1 MRGCGSL
8 AGGSRGWSGA
18 PSSPRLNGCLGAGIR
33 LAGRPPGSRL
43 LRLNRLSCSVGWYRR
58 STYIPTLGSLIL
70 LLFALNACGRASIE
84 AEIEVVKVSGYLDD
98 STLRYVRDSITAA
111 ADAGRELLILQIDSR
126 AVIGSEDELRATTDL
141 VTDPPLPLVT
151 WLGPAPAAAT
161 AGVERILG
169 AAPVVATAP
178 GTASSVSSDLES
190 PTLRQLVQEL
200 DGETIGKFAPVRTI
214 TTDVPDDQEGVTH
227 VPVTF
232 TQPGLWHRFTHL
244 GASPEG
250 AFFFLAVGLTVAA
263 FEYFALGPGLAA
275 IAAALSLF
283 LGSYGLAVLPTN
295 PWAVGGVVLAVWL
308 FAASYQKGGIAFINL
323 VATAVLAWAGF
334 SLSADPA
341 VPEGPIGVVFTIATV
356 LFFFLLAIPA
366 VGRARLST
374 KTIGRE
380 GLLGQTGRADAN
392 FDPDG
397 VVEINGA
404 RWPATA
410 HRESG
415 IVLGDQ
421 VIVTGVAGREL
432 EVEKPPI

>member
-1 MRGCGSL
+1 M
-8 AGGSRGWSGA
+8 
-18 PSSPRLNGCLGAGIR
+18 
-33 LAGRPPGSRL
+33 L
-43 LRLNRLSCSVGWYRR
+43 LVSCA
-58 STYIPTLGSLIL
+58 STT
-70 LLFALNACGRASIE
+70 AE
-84 AEIEVVKVSGYLDD
+84 AEIEVVEVSGYLDD
-98 STLRYVRDSITAA
+98 STLRYVRDSIIAA
-111 ADAGRELLILQIDSR
+111 ADAGRELLILQINSR
-126 AVIGSEDELRATTDL
+126 AVVGSEQELQATTAL
-141 VTDPPLPLVT
+141 VADPPLPLVS
-151 WLGPAPAAAT
+151 WLGPAPAQAT
-161 AGVERILG
+161 AGVERILQS
-169 AAPVVATAP
+169 APLVATAP
-178 GTASSVSSDLES
+178 GTLSTFPPDLQS
-190 PTLRQLVQEL
+190 PSLRQLVQEL
-200 DGETIGKFAPVRTI
+200 DGATIAAFAPVRTI
-214 TTDVPDDQEGVTH
+214 TDEVPDDQEGVTN

-244 GASPEG
+244 GATPEG

-283 LGSYGLAVLPTN
+283 LGSYGLAVLPIN
-295 PWAVGGVVLAVWL
+295 AWAVGGVVGAVWL
-308 FAASYQKGGIAFINL
+308 LAVSHQKGGIAFINV
-323 VATAVLAWAGF
+323 VATAVLGWAGF
-334 SLSADPA
+334 NLSADPA
-341 VPEGPIGVVFTIATV
+341 VPEGPIGVAFTIATV

-380 GLLGQTGRADAN
+380 GLLGQTGRADAD

-415 IVLGDQ
+415 IVVGDQ

-432 EVEKPPI
+432 EVEKPPV